1 MSAPQRQTGIKD
13 FYEET
18 VLPALAAHLDT
29 AFPEFG
35 WRRDSRGWV
44 ATNQEM
50 THRVLGVRADRVV
63 AHGDAPVGFLIHGGE
78 PTLWTAYANGGA
90 VPRGREFAEV
100 VHDLARRAGVE
111 RDFPQQRG
119 SVDRR
124 RQLLETYFELCEA
137 ELFAQRAAPAR
148 RYLESRGLPVAEG
161 ARVGLGVAPPKSE
174 AVGSLQSVGF
184 TNEEIVAAGLFSDR
198 RWLGRVVGAWRSQ
211 GGQIGTMW
219 ARTPDHF
226 ARQDSKYLYLK
237 GSPRVGLPPY
247 GFGDLRSDLGDM
259 RREIILVEGLL
270 DVHQLRIQGMRNV
283 AAIGG
288 ASAPAWLF
296 EGLARAGVE
305 SVVLAFDNDDAG
317 RIATARAVESSCR
330 AKASPVV
337 TVLDPAGLGDS
348 KDPDAF
354 VRDNGIDAFKT
365 VLDGKGSGVTW
376 RATELVVAAG
386 TQTVSRQAA
395 LVRAGRWLG
404 TLPPRL
410 ALEQE
415 DAVANVADRCGY
427 SREATIRAFQARFW
441 QDETLRQRQPE
452 QGIALIGG
460 GP

>member
-1 MSAPQRQTGIKD
+1 VSAPQRQSGIKD

-50 THRVLGVRADRVV
+50 THRVLGVRADRVI
-63 AHGDAPVGFLIHGGE
+63 AHGDAPAGFLIHGAE

-90 VPRGREFAEV
+90 VPRGREFADV
-100 VHDLARRAGVE
+100 VQELARRAGVE

-124 RQLLETYFELCEA
+124 QRVLQAYFDMCQA
-137 ELFAQRAAPAR
+137 ELFEQRSAPAR
-148 RYLESRGLPVAEG
+148 RYLEFRGLPIVEG
-161 ARVGLGVAPPKSE
+161 GQLGLGVAPPKSE
-174 AVGSLQSVGF
+174 ALGSLQADGF
-184 TNEEIVAAGLFSDR
+184 ANEEIAAAALFADG

-211 GGQIGTMW
+211 GGQVGTMW

-226 ARQDSKYLYLK
+226 AQPDSKYLYLK
-237 GSPRVGLPPY
+237 GAPRVGLPPY
-247 GFGDLRSDLGDM
+247 GFGDLRLEPGDL
-259 RREIILVEGLL
+259 RSEIVLVEGLL
-270 DVHQLRIQGMRNV
+270 DVHQLRTQGMRNV

-288 ASAPAWLF
+288 TSAPPSTF
-296 EGLARAGVE
+296 EGLARNGVE

-317 RIATARAVESSCR
+317 RTATAKAVDAACR
-330 AKASPVV
+330 AQAAPAIRVV
-337 TVLDPAGLGDS
+337 EPNALRDA

-354 VRDNGIDAFKT
+354 VCERGIDAFRAI
-365 VLDGKGSGVTW
+365 VADAECGVGW
-376 RATELVVAAG
+376 RANELIVTTGAHDI
-386 TQTVSRQAA
+386 SRRAA
-395 LVRAGRWLG
+395 LARAGQWLG

-415 DAVANVADRCGY
+415 EAIHAVAQRCGY
-427 SREATIRAFQARFW
+427 SPEATARAFRARFW
-441 QDETLRQRQPE
+441 PDPSHQLTPRAHELDISP
-452 QGIALIGG
+452 GG
-460 GP
+460 R